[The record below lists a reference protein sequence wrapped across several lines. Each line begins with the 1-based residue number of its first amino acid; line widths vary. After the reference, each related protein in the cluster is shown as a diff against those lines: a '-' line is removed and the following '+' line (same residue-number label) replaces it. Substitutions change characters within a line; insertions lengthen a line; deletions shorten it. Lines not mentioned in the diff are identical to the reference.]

1 MMNLVIPKGKLA
13 GAQQLSPEQ
22 MQAKLKEEERR
33 RKLRDDLLRGNPV
46 PISTSGEAGS
56 THGATIIPGGKL
68 AGAQQVSTEEMKRIM
83 EEEKKRREETAKALR
98 EGRTMTI
105 SHGGGAGQP
114 GTMQVPKGKLA
125 VALQWYERDPSLL
138 VAEKA
143 AMARAFPNFQLEQIG
158 DGRLAWTGTLTP
170 GIWKGFWAAEGDI
183 SARQT
188 WEVMAIYEN
197 NHPHQQMGSSVKV
210 FLLSP
215 TIQTV
220 IEQIGWRPYHL
231 LHDPISN
238 QDYLCTAQAEDV
250 KVGET
255 STSAASVLAWAVK
268 WLTAF
273 ELVMTGDLSKEDF
286 NTHGVI

>member
-1 MMNLVIPKGKLA
+1 MMNLVIPEGKLA
-13 GAQQLSPEQ
+13 GAQQLTPEQ
-22 MQAKLKEEERR
+22 MREKIEAEKRRRELAEKLKN
-33 RKLRDDLLRGNPV
+33 KTPV
-46 PISTSGEAGS
+46 TISPTGEVGKNG
-56 THGATIIPGGKL
+56 TLKIPGGTL
-68 AGAQQVSTEEMKRIM
+68 AGAQQASPAEVQAKIAAEAEARR
-83 EEEKKRREETAKALR
+83 RREALAAALK
-98 EGRTMTI
+98 
-105 SHGGGAGQP
+105 GGATP
-114 GTMQVPKGKLA
+114 INLGTITIPTGKLA
-125 VALQWYERDPSLL
+125 AAIQWYEKDPSLL

-143 AMARAFPNFQLEQIG
+143 AMAKAFPNFQLEPIG

-170 GIWKGFWAAEGDI
+170 GIWKGFWAAEDDL

-197 NHPHQQMGSSVKV
+197 NHPNQQMGSSVKV
-210 FLLSP
+210 FLLYP
-215 TIQTV
+215 TIETV
-220 IEQIGWRPYHL
+220 IEHIGWRPYHL

>member
-1 MMNLVIPKGKLA
+1 MTNLVIPEGKLA
-13 GAQQLSPEQ
+13 GAQQLTPEQ
-22 MQAKLKEEERR
+22 MQAKLEAERKR
-33 RKLRDDLLRGNPV
+33 RELAEKLKNRETV
-46 PISTSGEAGS
+46 QISPMGEVGKDG
-56 THGATIIPGGKL
+56 TLKIPGGTL
-68 AGAQQVSTEEMKRIM
+68 AGAQQASPEEVQ
-83 EEEKKRREETAKALR
+83 EKIAKEAEARRRREALAAALK
-98 EGRTMTI
+98 
-105 SHGGGAGQP
+105 GGATP
-114 GTMQVPKGKLA
+114 INLGTITIPRGKLA
-125 VALQWYERDPSLL
+125 VALQWYEKDPSLL

-143 AMARAFPNFQLEQIG
+143 AMAKAFPHFQLEQIG

-170 GIWKGFWAAEGDI
+170 GIWKGFWAAEDDF

-197 NHPHQQMGSSVKV
+197 NHPNQQMGSSVKV
-210 FLLSP
+210 FLLYP
-215 TIQTV
+215 TIDIV
-220 IEQIGWRPYHL
+220 IKEIGWRPYHL